1 MANVFLFSC
10 GVGGNVTLDSDGCQ
24 VRRRFFNQKNI
35 PIILTR
41 GILLGFTINCTTQT
55 LYKVGYS
62 SGVSCPCGEYLINQ
76 NGPHTNVLISCPT
89 LNLQQVNV
97 TVEISVEN
105 VRNPGGE
112 RCTFSFNSL
121 GGSTKF
127 DVRILPQNV
136 PTSAQPSPTSEV
148 LPSSTTHKSPTGKL
162 YGQLT
167 FHCKIQNSIA
177 KFVNSLRRSNFIS
190 KFASRFVKDY
200 ELP

>member
-1 MANVFLFSC
+1 MCLANVFLFSC

-35 PIILTR
+35 PIILTQ

-62 SGVSCPCGEYLINQ
+62 NGGSCPCGEYLINQ
-76 NGPHTNVLISCPT
+76 NGSHKNVFMINCPT
-89 LNLQQVNV
+89 LILLQVNV

-112 RCTFSFNSL
+112 RCTFSFISA
-121 GGSTKF
+121 GVSTEF

-136 PTSAQPSPTSEV
+136 STSVQPLPTTSEV
-148 LPSSTTHKSPTGKL
+148 LTSSTTHESPTGKL
-162 YGQLT
+162 YGLFT
-167 FHCKIQNSIA
+167 VDFS
-177 KFVNSLRRSNFIS
+177 
-190 KFASRFVKDY
+190 
-200 ELP
+200 